1 MRTIIA
7 AAVAVMLAGAAGAKA
22 QLWGDWTADNLRT
35 GCAPMA
41 LEVQLVGKAEAD
53 ERLRER
59 LTNSAESR
67 LRAAGLFI
75 EPPPVQWLTLDVLGS
90 ASEGQSTPDIAKYS
104 VTLSRLA
111 SDTGFGRAGAVFVWQ
126 RAGIAGFGDIREAVT
141 DLLDQF
147 LTEYLRANPECGR

>member
-104 VTLSRLA
+104 VTLSPPRLGYRLWPGRRRVCVA
-111 SDTGFGRAGAVFVWQ
+111 ARRHCRLRRHSGSSDRS
-126 RAGIAGFGDIREAVT
+126 
-141 DLLDQF
+141 
-147 LTEYLRANPECGR
+147 P